1 MTVLTDLRAV
11 ADTSSDV
18 AMPPDCVRSPAPGA
32 TRMETD
38 ELAGIVAAVCA
49 RFPGSPRSDVETLVE
64 DAFRHLKAGATVTAH
79 LIPLTLNRSLRLM
92 HESVAT
98 SSRETV
104 ATRCPVLSQRTG

>member
-1 MTVLTDLRAV
+1 MTVVSDLRAV

-18 AMPPDCVRSPAPGA
+18 AMAPDGSRPPAPGA

-38 ELAGIVAAVCA
+38 ELAGIISAVCA
-49 RFPGSPRSDVETLVE
+49 RFPGSPRADVETLVE
-64 DAFRHLKAGATVTAH
+64 GAFRHLKAGATVTAH